1 MENQRVY
8 FNKDGKLVVEA
19 NNGMIT
25 DNGSTEKVILE
36 GQFEIGATDVGILL
50 AMLGEKTI
58 RSKGRK
64 DWVFGFYTH
73 DSWNIISRDDA
84 IKQLDGIIKDKQ
96 IEMLEL
102 QAQKA
107 RLEMLIR
114 EHNAKCGIFGKKIE
128 LCE

>member
-1 MENQRVY
+1 MENQRLY
-8 FNKDGKLVVEA
+8 FDKDGKLVVEA
-19 NNGMIT
+19 NNGIISY
-25 DNGSTEKVILE
+25 NGNTNKVKLE
-36 GQFEIGATDVGILL
+36 GEFGIGATDVAILL

-58 RSKGRK
+58 RRE
-64 DWVFGFYTH
+64 VRENLAFGFYTRG
-73 DSWNIISRDDA
+73 SWEIISRDEA

-107 RLEMLIR
+107 RLERLIM

-128 LCE
+128 L

>member
-8 FNKDGKLVVEA
+8 FDKDGKLVVEA

-50 AMLGEKTI
+50 AMLRKKTI
-58 RSKGRK
+58 RRKGRE
-64 DWVFGFYTH
+64 DWALGFYTH
-73 DSWNIISRDDA
+73 GSWEIISRDEA
-84 IKQLDGIIKDKQ
+84 IKQLDSIIKNKQ

-102 QAQKA
+102 QVQKA
-107 RLEMLIR
+107 RLERLIR

-128 LCE
+128 L

>member
-1 MENQRVY
+1 MENQKVY
-8 FNKDGKLVVEA
+8 FDKDGKLVIEA
-19 NNGMIT
+19 NNGKIT
-25 DNGSTEKVILE
+25 DNGNTEKVKLE

-58 RSKGRK
+58 RSVGQ
-64 DWVFGFYTH
+64 WIWSIETYCYN
-73 DSWNIISRDDA
+73 SWEIISRDEA

-107 RLEMLIR
+107 KLERLIW

-128 LCE
+128 L

>member
-1 MENQRVY
+1 MENQKVY
-8 FNKDGKLVVEA
+8 FDKDGKLVVEA
-19 NNGMIT
+19 NNGIIS
-25 DNGSTEKVILE
+25 DNGNTKEVKLE
-36 GQFEIGATDVGILL
+36 GEFKIGATDVGILL

-64 DWVFGFYTH
+64 DWVFGLYTH
-73 DSWNIISRDDA
+73 DSWEIISRDDA

-96 IEMLEL
+96 VEMLEL

-107 RLEMLIR
+107 RLERLIR

-128 LCE
+128 L

>member
-1 MENQRVY
+1 MENQKVY
-8 FNKDGKLVVEA
+8 FDKDGKLVVEA
-19 NNGMIT
+19 NNGIIS
-25 DNGSTEKVILE
+25 DNGNTKEVKLE
-36 GQFEIGATDVGILL
+36 GEFKIGATDVGILL

-73 DSWNIISRDDA
+73 DSWEIISRDDA

-96 IEMLEL
+96 VEMLEL

-107 RLEMLIR
+107 RLERLIR

-128 LCE
+128 L

>member
-1 MENQRVY
+1 MENQIVY

-58 RSKGRK
+58 RREGRK
-64 DWVFGFYTH
+64 HWAFGFYNH
-73 DSWNIISRDDA
+73 DSWAIISRDEA

-96 IEMLEL
+96 VEMLEL
-102 QAQKA
+102 QAENA
-107 RLEMLIR
+107 RLERLIR